1 MVSSLSC
8 VGGGGDESVGDGEVV
23 GSGDSVRFGRE
34 SNFR

>member
-1 MVSSLSC
+1 MV
-8 VGGGGDESVGDGEVV
+8 VVVVMKVVMDGEVV